1 MNTLIDLLSN
11 TGGLSGMLV
20 LLLGMSIAGYVE
32 TEFLNSILQKMYKYQ
47 ENLIT
52 KKSERVGEN
61 C

>member
-20 LLLGMSIAGYVE
+20 MLLGLTVASYVE
-32 TEFLNSILQKMYKYQ
+32 NEFLNSILQKMYKYQ

-52 KKSERVGEN
+52 KKSE
-61 C
+61 